1 MEYVRFT
8 VTMPEDVYVY
18 LRRFVDAAREE
29 GVKISVNRI
38 INDAVDYYMDYVD
51 LEAEYIRTRMD

>member
-1 MEYVRFT
+1 
-8 VTMPEDVYVY
+8 MPEDVYVY